1 MTPSETPVP
10 QKKTPLSARRFVL
23 LASVAG
29 VGAALLLGGP
39 HETTL
44 PGLTPP
50 AHAADAVR
58 RPSGFADLV
67 AKVKPAVISVRVK
80 MDRTAETTGM
90 GDDGDSPVQP
100 GEAPLQKFFKQ
111 FGNPGLP
118 NGMKQPRQTVTG
130 EGSGFFISPDGYAV
144 TNNHVVDHANSV

>member
-10 QKKTPLSARRFVL
+10 QKKSPLSARRFVL

-29 VGAALLLGGP
+29 VGAALLWGGP
-39 HETTL
+39 HDTTL

-58 RPSGFADLV
+58 PPSGFADLV

-90 GDDGDSPVQP
+90 GGDDDTPMHSD
-100 GEAPLQKFFKQ
+100 EAPLQKFFKQ
-111 FGNPGLP
+111 F
-118 NGMKQPRQTVTG
+118 
-130 EGSGFFISPDGYAV
+130 
-144 TNNHVVDHANSV
+144 